1 MNGTSKQ
8 TIVVGVNGS
17 QASAAA
23 LLWAADEARRRDA
36 RLRIVQSWEPLDHA
50 PYALNCGQPTTA
62 QLRDAAGLVLE
73 ATMRTAFGSTMP
85 DDAVAE
91 LTEGRAERALID
103 QSLDADLLVL
113 GERQPAAGAGR
124 SVGPVVR
131 TCLTSAHCPVV
142 IVSTEAGHG
151 RDRQP
156 GRRRP
161 APPASA
167 STASGQPG
175 APALCPASGATPA
188 QP

>member
-1 MNGTSKQ
+1 MNGASKQ
-8 TIVVGVNGS
+8 TIVVGVSGS

-36 RLRIVQSWEPLDHA
+36 RLRIVQSWEPLDRA
-50 PYALNCGQPTTA
+50 PYALNCDQPTAA
-62 QLRDAAGLVLE
+62 QLRDAASLVLK

-131 TCLTSAHCPVV
+131 TCLTSARCPVV
-142 IVSTEAGHG
+142 IVSTEAGHVSDG
-151 RDRQP
+151 QP
-156 GRRRP
+156 GRRR
-161 APPASA
+161 AALPASP
-167 STASGQPG
+167 STASDQPS
-175 APALCPASGATPA
+175 APVLCPASGATPVKS
-188 QP
+188 